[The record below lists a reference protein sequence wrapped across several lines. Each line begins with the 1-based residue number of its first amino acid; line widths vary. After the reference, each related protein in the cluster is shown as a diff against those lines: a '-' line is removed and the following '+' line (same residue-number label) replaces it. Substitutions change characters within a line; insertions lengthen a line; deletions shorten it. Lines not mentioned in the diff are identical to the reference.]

1 MNKNNRKQLA
11 QAIQFIEDAKG
22 IIENIK
28 DDEQGKFD
36 NLNEGLQA
44 SEKGQ
49 AFEENANDLEEVI
62 GSLDEAID
70 KINEVDGR

>member
-44 SEKGQ
+44 SQRGQ
-49 AFEENANDLEEVI
+49 DFEQNATDLEEVV
-62 GSLDEAID
+62 GSLDEAIE